1 MTGFAETLARA
12 RLVPVIVIR
21 DIAHAVPLAEA
32 LVEGGLP
39 LLEIT
44 LRSDSALEAM
54 RRISAEVKGAM
65 VGAGTVTGAAQ
76 IAASKAAGAQ
86 FIVSPGFTEAVA
98 SAAREQSLP
107 LLPGVAT
114 PSDIMRGL
122 AQDLSLFKFFPAE
135 ILGGIAALKALAGP
149 FPGVKFCPTGGVTAN
164 NLADY
169 LALPNVIA
177 AGGSWMVPADLV
189 EARAHGRIRALAQ
202 EAARI
207 AQSA

>member
-1 MTGFAETLARA
+1 M
-12 RLVPVIVIR
+12 
-21 DIAHAVPLAEA
+21 
-32 LVEGGLP
+32 
-39 LLEIT
+39 
-44 LRSDSALEAM
+44 
-54 RRISAEVKGAM
+54 
-65 VGAGTVTGAAQ
+65 TGAAQ

-98 SAAREQSLP
+98 AAAREQSLP
-107 LLPGVAT
+107 LLPGVAS

-149 FPGVKFCPTGGVTAN
+149 FPQVRFCPTGGVTAK

-189 EARAHGRIRALAQ
+189 EAGAYGRIAALAR

-207 AQSA
+207 AQNP